1 MNLSSK
7 GWYAVKAIVII
18 AQNKNYPISLED
30 IGSELKISLSYLEQL
45 FSKLRRA
52 NLVKGV
58 RGPGGGYVLLRPANK
73 IYIYDVFHASEETF
87 AVERFYNYA
96 SQIEF
101 SKESTEIQE
110 LRGALGNQISGFLK
124 SVSVS
129 DVYNRHIKQVT
140 TQTQVSKTN
149 DSVPNWEPRGA

>member
-7 GWYAVKAIVII
+7 GWYAVKAVVII
-18 AQNKNYPISLED
+18 AQNKNCPISLEAV
-30 IGSELKISLSYLEQL
+30 GSKLEISLSYLEQI
-45 FSKLRRA
+45 FSKLRRG

-73 IYIYDVFHASEETF
+73 IFIYDIFRSIEETF
-87 AVERFYNYA
+87 VVEPFYNYA

-101 SKESTEIQE
+101 SKEPKEIQE
-110 LRGALGNQISGFLK
+110 LRGALGNQISGYLK

-129 DVYNRHIKQVT
+129 DICDRHIKPVIIQP
-140 TQTQVSKTN
+140 QFSKTD
-149 DSVPNWEPRGA
+149 DSVSNWEPRGA